1 MMNSLPQVRRTWI
14 AAALSMSC
22 CGLGQV
28 YCGQLSRG
36 LVMYGI
42 SLLFVPAVMLSMQ
55 GTSTLWLWMFLGS
68 VVAVTVVYV
77 GSIWDAQRLAS
88 RSTSQPSGLM
98 KTRRSLVSWLMVLT
112 SVPYTLCLG
121 FSLRADVV
129 EAFYLPSS
137 SMEPTLMKGDRFLV
151 DKTGVTTRVFE
162 HGDLI
167 VFRVPDNPQQRWV
180 KRIVGLP
187 GDTVEMRHGELLING
202 AALKREAIT
211 DVAQAEGQE
220 QARPVY
226 ETNGERRYQVLI
238 GQIDENADF
247 PATTVPD
254 DGFFVLGDH
263 RGQSHD
269 SRQFGLVSRAN
280 IVGVVKWIYS
290 PAGSWE
296 RFGSVQ

>member
-1 MMNSLPQVRRTWI
+1 MLNSLPQVRRTWI

-28 YCGQLSRG
+28 YCGHLSRG

-68 VVAVTVVYV
+68 VIAVTVVYF
-77 GSIWDAQRLAS
+77 GSIWDAHRLAV
-88 RSTSQPSGLM
+88 RSTSQPSGIT
-98 KTRRSLVSWLMVLT
+98 KTRRSLVSWLMVFT
-112 SVPYTLCLG
+112 SVPYTFGLC

-129 EAFYLPSS
+129 EPFSIPSS

-151 DKTGVTTRVFE
+151 TKRDMATRAFE

-180 KRIVGLP
+180 KRIAGLP

-202 AALKREAIT
+202 TALKREAVT
-211 DVAQAEGQE
+211 DANQTEGQE
-220 QARPVY
+220 QARPFY

-238 GQIDENADF
+238 GQSDENADF
-247 PATTVPD
+247 PTMTIPD
-254 DGFFVLGDH
+254 DEFFVLGDY
-263 RGQSHD
+263 RGKSND

-280 IVGVVKWIYS
+280 IVGVVQWIYS

-296 RFGSVQ
+296 RFGSVR

>member
-1 MMNSLPQVRRTWI
+1 MLNSLPQVRKTWI

-28 YCGQLSRG
+28 YCGHLSRG

-55 GTSTLWLWMFLGS
+55 GISTLWLWMFLGS
-68 VVAVTVVYV
+68 VTAVTVVYL
-77 GSIWDAQRLAS
+77 GSIWDAQRLAA
-88 RSTSQPSGLM
+88 RSTSPPSGVT
-98 KTRRSLVSWLMVLT
+98 KTRRSVVSWLMVLT

-121 FSLRADVV
+121 FSLRTDVV

-151 DKTGVTTRVFE
+151 SKTDMAARVFE

-167 VFRVPDNPQQRWV
+167 VFHVPDNPQQRWV
-180 KRIVGLP
+180 KRIAGLP

-202 AALKREAIT
+202 TALKREPVS
-211 DVAQAEGQE
+211 DVDQAEGQE
-220 QARPVY
+220 QARPYY
-226 ETNGERRYQVLI
+226 ETNGEKRYQVLI
-238 GQIDENADF
+238 GQTDEIADF
-247 PATTVPD
+247 PAMTVPD

-263 RGQSHD
+263 RGKSHD
-269 SRQFGLVSRAN
+269 SRQFGLVTRAN
-280 IVGVVKWIYS
+280 IVGVVKWIYG

>member
-1 MMNSLPQVRRTWI
+1 MINSLPQVRRTWI

-28 YCGQLSRG
+28 YCGQVSRG

-68 VVAVTVVYV
+68 VIAVTVVYL
-77 GSIWDAQRLAS
+77 GSIWDAQRLAA
-88 RSTSQPSGLM
+88 RSTSQPSAVT
-98 KTRRSLVSWLMVLT
+98 KTRRSVVSWLMVLT

-129 EAFYLPSS
+129 EPFYIPSS
-137 SMEPTLMKGDRFLV
+137 SMEPTLMKGDRFLASKG
-151 DKTGVTTRVFE
+151 DMATRVFE

-187 GDTVEMRHGELLING
+187 GDTVEMRHGELLVNG
-202 AALKREAIT
+202 TALKREAIT
-211 DVAQAEGQE
+211 DDAQPEEQE
-220 QARPVY
+220 QAQPFY

-238 GQIDENADF
+238 GQADENADF
-247 PATTVPD
+247 AVTTVPD
-254 DGFFVLGDH
+254 DEFFVLGDH
-263 RGQSHD
+263 RGKSHD
-269 SRQFGLVSRAN
+269 SRQFGLVTRAN

-296 RFGSVQ
+296 RFGAVQ